1 VGAKI
6 AFIGT
11 HGVGKT
17 VLTFSVAST
26 LRARSVDADV
36 AYENSRR
43 SPFPIN
49 EATTLDGQMW
59 ILSAQWQS
67 ELEACRRSA
76 IVVCDRAVLDN
87 YAYMVRACGE
97 QEWLEPFLRQWSTT
111 YDVLFS
117 VPIIDKTIV
126 DDGTRAVAP
135 RFQRE
140 IDRLVAGLVDRFDL
154 SGRVVRLPRERANQ
168 LPTVISALS
177 DRGLLPHRQRL
188 LFPSGD
194 IPEEREE

>member
-1 VGAKI
+1 MGAKI

-17 VLTFSVAST
+17 VLTFSVASS

-59 ILSAQWQS
+59 ILAAQWQE
-67 ELEACRRSA
+67 ELEAVRRSA

-97 QEWLEPFLRQWSTT
+97 QEWLEPFLRRWSTT

-117 VPIIDKTIV
+117 VPIVDAAIV
-126 DDGTRAVAP
+126 DDGTRAVGP
-135 RFQRE
+135 KFQRE
-140 IDRLVAGLVDRFDL
+140 IDRLVSGLVDRFDL
-154 SGRVVRLPRERANQ
+154 SDRVVRLPRERADQ
-168 LPTVISALS
+168 VPTVMSALA
-177 DRGLLPHRQRL
+177 DRGLLPQRQRL
-188 LFPSGD
+188 LFDGSD
-194 IPEEREE
+194 EAEAE

>member
-1 VGAKI
+1 MASKI

-49 EATTLDGQMW
+49 EATTLEGQMW
-59 ILSAQWQS
+59 ILASQWQA

-76 IVVCDRAVLDN
+76 VVVCDRAVLDN

-97 QEWLEPFLRQWSTT
+97 QEWLTAFLREWSTT
-111 YDVLFS
+111 YDVLLW
-117 VPIIDKTIV
+117 VPIIDAQIV
-126 DDGTRAVAP
+126 DDGTRATAP

-140 IDRLVAGLVDRFDL
+140 IHRLVGELVDRFGLED
-154 SGRVVRLPRERANQ
+154 RVIRLPRDRAAQ
-168 LPTVISALS
+168 LPTVLEALKE
-177 DRGLLPHRQRL
+177 RGMMPHRQRL
-188 LFPSGD
+188 LFPG
-194 IPEEREE
+194 EE